1 MTLVNSTG
9 ELPAMM
15 QEKRDLHST
24 VQAITQGDDVDAIV
38 TEWEVQRPDFDA
50 RPLAVFSR
58 LLRLDRHIDH
68 LRRTVFAA
76 YGLES
81 WQFEMLTELRRK
93 TNGHQLT
100 AGQLMQKTLVSSG
113 TITNRIDRLEA
124 QGLVQRVRDPNDGRV
139 VIVQATEKGVQ
150 IADRAMASLL
160 EKQRELLA
168 PYEPE
173 DIATVT
179 VFLRSMLSDLDAAY
193 QME

>member
-1 MTLVNSTG
+1 MRRQHSDGDWLAT
-9 ELPAMM
+9 EPM
-15 QEKRDLHST
+15 KRDLHST
-24 VQAITQGDDVDAIV
+24 VRAITAGDDVDTIV

-58 LLRLDRHIDH
+58 LLRLGRHLDH
-68 LRRTVFAA
+68 LRRTVFAH

-93 TNGHQLT
+93 EDYQLT

-113 TITNRIDRLEA
+113 TITNRIDRLEH

-139 VIVQATEKGVQ
+139 VIVQATEKGIS
-150 IADRAMASLL
+150 IADRAMEALL

-168 PYEPE
+168 PYEPQ
-173 DIATVT
+173 DIAIVT
-179 VFLRSMLSDLDAAY
+179 AFLRSMLADLDA
-193 QME
+193 QQQIQ

>member
-1 MTLVNSTG
+1 M
-9 ELPAMM
+9 
-15 QEKRDLHST
+15 KRDLHST
-24 VQAITQGDDVDAIV
+24 VRAITAGDDVDTIV

-58 LLRLDRHIDH
+58 LLRLGRHLDH
-68 LRRTVFAA
+68 LRRTVFAH

-93 TNGHQLT
+93 EDYQLT

-113 TITNRIDRLEA
+113 TITNRIDRLEH

-139 VIVQATEKGVQ
+139 VIVQATEKGIS
-150 IADRAMASLL
+150 IADRAMEALL

-168 PYEPE
+168 PYEPQ
-173 DIATVT
+173 DIAIVT
-179 VFLRSMLSDLDAAY
+179 AFLRSMLADLDA
-193 QME
+193 QQQIQ